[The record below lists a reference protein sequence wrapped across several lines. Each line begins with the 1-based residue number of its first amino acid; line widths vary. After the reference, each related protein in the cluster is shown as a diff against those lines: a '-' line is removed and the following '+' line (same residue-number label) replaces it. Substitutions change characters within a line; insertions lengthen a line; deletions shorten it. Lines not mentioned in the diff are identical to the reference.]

1 MKILYAVQGTGN
13 GHLSRAMEI
22 IPVLQKKCD
31 LDILVSG
38 IQADLKLPQPIK
50 YKMRGMSFIFGKSG
64 GVDIIATTKKARLLK
79 LYKDMRSLPVEQYD
93 LIINDFEP
101 VSAWAARFKKRKC
114 VGLSNQCA
122 AFSPHVP
129 KPENIDPAGKWV
141 LKNYAPTTACYG
153 LHFEAYEDNI
163 FTPII
168 RREIR
173 ELETSND
180 GHYTVYLPSYDNERI
195 INILSRFKNIQWEVF
210 SKHDKTAFRVG
221 NVSIMPI
228 DSKSFIKSLA
238 SCAGTICGAG
248 FGATSEALFLKKKL
262 LVIPMKAQYEQHIN
276 AATLAKMGVPVI
288 KSLKEK
294 YADVIENWLES
305 DKIVEVNYPDITEQ
319 IIDKIL
325 KEQL

>member
-38 IQADLKLPQPIK
+38 IQADLKLPQPVK
-50 YKMRGMSFIFGKSG
+50 YKMHGWSFIFGKSG
-64 GVDIIATTKKARLLK
+64 GVDILATLKKTRFIELF
-79 LYKDMRSLPVEQYD
+79 KDIRSLPVEQYD

-101 VSAWAARFKKRKC
+101 VSAWAARFKKQKC

-129 KPENIDPAGKWV
+129 HPESSDFVGKFT
-141 LKNYAPTTACYG
+141 LKNYAPTSACYG

-173 ELETSND
+173 ELQTSND

-195 INILSRFKNIQWEVF
+195 INVLGRFKNIQWEVF

-276 AATLAKMGVPVI
+276 AATLSKMGVPVI

-294 YADVIENWLES
+294 YADVIEAWLES